1 MSIPAQYATAAQT
14 DTTMRR
20 VIIASS
26 LGTMFEWYDFYLVG
40 SLATYISTAFF
51 SGVNATAAFIFT
63 LLSFAAG
70 FVVRPIGAII
80 FGRIGDLIGRKY
92 TFLVTILI
100 MGFATFLVGI
110 LPTFAQIGIWAPIGF
125 VALRCLQGLAMG
137 GEYGGAVTYV
147 AEHAPNNRRGTW
159 TACIQATAIFAIVL
173 ALVIIAGVRN
183 RVGEAQF
190 VAWGWRVPFLISLV
204 LLAISVWI
212 RLKLHE
218 SPAFRKM
225 IAEGK
230 GSKAPLKDA
239 FGRWPNLRLVL
250 LGTLMVAGQ
259 AVVGYT
265 GEFYVMFFLTKT
277 LQVDSETANVLM
289 MTSLLISVPIF
300 VLAGALSDVIGRKPL
315 IVGGCLIAALTFFP
329 LFRALTFY
337 VNPALAQ
344 AQQHSP
350 IIVTADPAECS
361 FQFNPVG
368 SAKFTTSCDIAKA
381 ALATL
386 GLSYENR
393 VAARGKP
400 ASIQIGDS
408 LIQSYNGKDPQ
419 AKEAD
424 TNFRAS
430 LRDALHRYGYPDKA
444 DRSAINYPMTILIL
458 VVLMLFVTM
467 TYGPIAAMLVE
478 MFPTQVR
485 YTSMSLPINIGN
497 GWFGGLLP
505 ATAFA
510 IVATQGNIYAGLWY
524 PVIVA
529 AIAGIAGLFL
539 LRETSGKDITS
550 MS

>member
-1 MSIPAQYATAAQT
+1 MNISAQYATAART
-14 DTTMRR
+14 DTSMRR

-40 SLATYISTAFF
+40 SLAAYISTAFF
-51 SGVNATAAFIFT
+51 SGVNPTAAFIFT
-63 LLSFAAG
+63 LLGFAAG

-100 MGFATFLVGI
+100 MGFATFMIGL
-110 LPTFAQIGIWAPIGF
+110 LPTFSQIGIWAPIGF
-125 VALRCLQGLAMG
+125 VTLRCLQGLAMG

-147 AEHAPNNRRGTW
+147 AEHAPNNRRGAW
-159 TACIQATAIFAIVL
+159 TACIQATAIFAIVI
-173 ALVIIAGVRN
+173 ALLIIAGVRN

-190 VAWGWRVPFLISLV
+190 TAWGWRVPFLISV
-204 LLAISVWI
+204 ILLAISVWI

-230 GSKAPLKDA
+230 GSQAPLKDA
-239 FGRWPNLRLVL
+239 FGRWSNLRLVL
-250 LGTLMVAGQ
+250 LGTLIVAGQ

-277 LQVDSETANVLM
+277 LQVDTGTANMLM
-289 MTSLLISVPIF
+289 MIALLISVPIF

-315 IVGGCLIAALTFFP
+315 IVGGCLIASLAFFP
-329 LFRALTFY
+329 LFKALTFY
-337 VNPALAQ
+337 VNPALAR

-350 IIVTADPAECS
+350 IMVSADPAECS

-368 SAKFTTSCDIAKA
+368 SAKFTTSCDVAKA
-381 ALATL
+381 TLATL

-393 VAARGKP
+393 AAARGEP
-400 ASIQIGDS
+400 ASIRIGSS
-408 LIQSYNGKDPQ
+408 LIQSYNGNDPQ
-419 AKEAD
+419 VRQAK
-424 TNFRAS
+424 TNFHAS
-430 LRDALHRYGYPDKA
+430 LGEALRRYGYPDKA
-444 DRSAINYPMTILIL
+444 DGNAINYPMTILIL

-467 TYGPIAAMLVE
+467 TYGPIAAVLVE

-510 IVATQGNIYAGLWY
+510 IVATRGNIYSGLWY

-539 LRETSGKDITS
+539 LRETSGRDIAA